1 MLEPLAHSAR
11 YGCPAQPYEE
21 HIRHV
26 TLGAVHRARSMLR
39 HYAPSPQ
46 LSRPGKRELLAIL
59 GDGAS
64 FHDFGKLDDGFQ
76 ETLRTN
82 RYSPM
87 HVRHEDAGVALL
99 SLYGAMEAAGLV
111 SSHHQGLV
119 CYKFEPPKS
128 RSVRSR
134 GSSPPQR
141 LSATPFRI
149 DDALTQRATG
159 ARLQQYR
166 DNHEALLGRRRPD
179 VESGQSRCT
188 GFARRLLLSALV
200 DSDHADTARHYRQ
213 HTESKAPEGRWA
225 ERLAAL
231 TLYVNG
237 LPKPTDAGNEP
248 AQLRQQ
254 LRDELFITCLSADTS
269 ERLRSCDAVVGSGK
283 TTAVMA
289 HLLKAAADRRL
300 RHIFVVLPYTN
311 IIRQSV
317 KTYRQALCLPGEDPE
332 TVVAEHH
339 HQASFKDM
347 ALRGLTTLWR
357 APIIVT
363 TAVQFFETLAANQ
376 TGKLRKLHELPGS
389 AVFLDE
395 AHAAL
400 PAQLWPMCWNWLREW
415 IDEWNGHLVLASGS
429 LAEFWR
435 LDEFRVIAEGRDP
448 GQAPR
453 EAEAKVTALAENLRE
468 KMRATEHLRI
478 RFDARREP
486 VSADELCE
494 WVEASPGPRLLIVN
508 TVQSAAVLAKYMA
521 DRAKQT
527 VMHLSTA
534 LAPIDRDLLIKQ
546 VESRLSSESNWTLV
560 ATSLVEAGM
569 NFSFAT
575 GFRQRCSA
583 ASLIQTGGRVN
594 RGADRPDIGYVWDFE
609 FANTTTFPDNPYV
622 RSSKEAL
629 GVLFDAGVISPE
641 GTPDLARLCIEALRM
656 EFKARQQGLAYDA
669 IAAEMQLD
677 YPSVAEKCRVI
688 QSDTRLVLVDR
699 QVADRV
705 RTEHRFGARVK
716 HQELIM
722 HSVQL
727 YHTKIINLGLE
738 PVIPGS
744 CDLFV
749 LPEGWRYD
757 PLCYGYMAGWFDLQ
771 EARIPGGFFV

>member
-1 MLEPLAHSAR
+1 
-11 YGCPAQPYEE
+11 
-21 HIRHV
+21 
-26 TLGAVHRARSMLR
+26 MLR

-134 GSSPPQR
+134 ASTQPQR

-149 DDALTQRATG
+149 DDTLTRQATVTH
-159 ARLQQYR
+159 LQQYQDR
-166 DNHEALLGRRRPD
+166 HERLLGERRR
-179 VESGQSRCT
+179 VIEAGYSRCT
-188 GFARRLLLSALV
+188 GLTRRLLPMSNYIIGSGVKYSRCTGLTRRLLLSVLV
-200 DSDHADTARHYRQ
+200 DSDHTDTARHYRQ
-213 HTESKAPEGRWA
+213 HVEVTVPEGRWT
-225 ERLAAL
+225 ERLDAL
-231 TLYVNG
+231 TRYVDG
-237 LPKPTDAGNEP
+237 LPRPADAGNEA

-254 LRDELFITCLSADTS
+254 LRDDLFATCVSANTS

-289 HLLKAAADRRL
+289 HLLKVAADRRL

-317 KTYRQALCLPGEDPE
+317 KTYREALCLPGENPE

-339 HQASFKDM
+339 HQASFKDV

-400 PAQLWPMCWNWLREW
+400 PAQLWPICWNWLREW
-415 IDEWNGHLVLASGS
+415 INEWNGHLVLASGS

-435 LDEFRVIAEGRDP
+435 LDEFRAIAEGRDS
-448 GQAPR
+448 GHAPR
-453 EAEAKVTALAENLRE
+453 EPIANVSALAAELSA
-468 KMRATEHLRI
+468 KMRTAEHMRI
-478 RFDARREP
+478 RFDARKEP

-494 WVEASPGPRLLIVN
+494 WVEHSPGPRLVIVN
-508 TVQSAAVLAKYMA
+508 TVQAAAMLARHMTS
-521 DRAKQT
+521 RAVQG

-534 LAPIDRDLLIKQ
+534 LAPVDRNELVQQI
-546 VESRLSSESNWTLV
+546 ETRLNRESNWTLV

-594 RGADRPDIGYVWDFE
+594 RGADKPDIGCVWDFE
-609 FANTTTFPDNPYV
+609 FADTTAFPDNPYV
-622 RSSKEAL
+622 RASKEAL
-629 GVLFDAGVISPE
+629 SVLFDAGVISPTA
-641 GTPDLARLCIEALRM
+641 TPDLPLVCVEALRM
-656 EFKARQQGLAYDA
+656 EFKARQQGLAYESVS
-669 IAAEMQLD
+669 AEMQLD
-677 YPSVAEKCRVI
+677 YPLVAEKCRVI

-699 QVADRV
+699 KVVDRV
-705 RTEHRFGARVK
+705 RTGHRFGARVD

-727 YHTKIINLGLE
+727 YHTKIIKLGLE

-744 CDLFV
+744 EDLFA
-749 LPEGWRYD
+749 LPENWRYD
-757 PLCYGYMAGWFDLQ
+757 PLLYGYMAGWFDLQ
-771 EARIPGGFFV
+771 AARIPAGFFV